1 MNIFCNDALITKTL
15 LYNAS
20 LIIDHPEYFTL
31 DRFFDFSSLCDAT
44 ILFDE
49 LKAIDSSNVL
59 PSFSLTKKLTGNKVI
74 NIFNPCFSP
83 YDVKR
88 FIDKLPRFIKG
99 YSIPTFWEKRI
110 EPLMK
115 DLITSIYN
123 EHYKKDYEVD
133 DVRPRV
139 DDYPYHSIYSRI
151 PAREAYYEY
160 TEGLGTLNSTPLKKL
175 IENIEWIH
183 ELDKY
188 DSPPE
193 RLRQCSAYTKRS
205 IGYLLV
211 AMTCKIDYFPDFL
224 RIPAI
229 MAYIEKMYKSLS
241 RELYKKISQALKTD
255 LKVIE
260 NETKST
266 SFPIPPFTALILEQ
280 AGSLDDIPTVLLNLR
295 SDFSL
300 FRNNLSKIENKLRS
314 ITSINEKMIILKKK
328 KLLFEELSKS
338 FNNNE
343 AITFKESI
351 DLAQKLTKPL
361 FRPFNPDSYSA
372 AIVSKPLEWIR
383 SWWLRRPILPLIRI
397 DAKARKIENY
407 HAQIQKL
414 WGLKIEQDILDQY
427 KGHADVIEY
436 IFKNF

>member
-1 MNIFCNDALITKTL
+1 MNVFCNDTLITKTL

-20 LIIDHPEYFTL
+20 LIIDHPEHFTL
-31 DRFFDFSSLCDAT
+31 DRFFDFSSLCDAS

-74 NIFNPCFSP
+74 NIFKPCFSP
-83 YDVKR
+83 HDVKKI
-88 FIDKLPRFIKG
+88 IDKLPSFIMRN
-99 YSIPTFWEKRI
+99 SIPTFWENRI

-115 DLITSIYN
+115 DLITNKYNKNIYKGD
-123 EHYKKDYEVD
+123 HVVD
-133 DVRPRV
+133 DVRPI
-139 DDYPYHSIYSRI
+139 DTKYTDYSSS
-151 PAREAYYEY
+151 
-160 TEGLGTLNSTPLKKL
+160 TLNTPVSEIFSELSREHHTPLEKL
-175 IENIEWIH
+175 MRKIDWIN
-183 ELDKY
+183 ELHWY
-188 DSPPE
+188 SSPSVE
-193 RLRQCSAYTKRS
+193 ARVSSTYIRRS

-224 RIPAI
+224 RIPPI

-241 RELYKKISQALKTD
+241 RELYKKISQSLKTD

-295 SDFSL
+295 SEFSL
-300 FRNNLSKIENKLRS
+300 FRKNLFKIENELRS
-314 ITSINEKMIILKKK
+314 ITSIDEKMNVLKRKK
-328 KLLFEELSKS
+328 QLFEELSKS

-361 FRPFNPDSYSA
+361 FKPFDPDSYSA
-372 AIVSKPLEWIR
+372 AIVTKPLEWIR
-383 SWWLRRPILPLIRI
+383 SWWLKRPILPLIRI
-397 DAKARKIENY
+397 DAKVRKIDNY

-414 WGLKIEQDILDQY
+414 WGLKIEQKILDQY
-427 KGHADVIEY
+427 KKHADVIEY